1 MKTAVIVTTYNRPDT
16 LAALLEGLC
25 YQSDQDFELIVAD
38 DGSTNETKEVVET
51 YQHRNLFPCGT
62 YA

>member
-51 YQHRNLFPCGT
+51 
-62 YA
+62 